1 MVVADVLLWKNW
13 YGGFLSDGRWLMC
26 CFGRIGMVVVDV
38 LLLIFCSLIS
48 LVVFEFQVAIAVWI
62 ASFIGSLFNFITLV
76 FIGELLCCPSSNKM
90 CHP

>member
-1 MVVADVLLWKNW
+1 M
-13 YGGFLSDGRWLMC
+13 Y
-26 CFGRIGMVVVDV
+26 CFGRIGMVVADV

-48 LVVFEFQVAIAVWI
+48 LVVFEFQVAIGLWI